1 MTVPTDSA
9 APSAPASAAE
19 PWQLDAT
26 SRNVLVALILGMFTA
41 AVSQTIVGPAMPR
54 IVAELGGME
63 NYSWVATTAMLLS
76 AITTPIVGKLSDLY
90 GRKRFY
96 LGGLVVF
103 MAGAVLSGLAPTF
116 WVLIAGRAVQGIGM
130 GTLMPLSQTIIGDL
144 IPPRQRG
151 KYQGYMG
158 AVFGLATVGG
168 PLVGGAITDAWGW
181 RWLFFAGLPIG
192 LVSLGLIGRFM
203 TLPHQRRQ
211 VRIDVAG
218 MVVLA
223 GALVSIL
230 LATSWGGT
238 TYPWASAPVLGLY
251 AAGLVLT
258 VLFVGIELRAAE
270 PVLPL
275 RLFRNRQFTLSN
287 LAGFFLAMVMFAVMI
302 YLPVFAQGVL
312 GVGATASGLILMPLN
327 VGQIIMGI
335 ITGLLITRTG
345 RYKEF
350 MMVGVL
356 LLGVGQ
362 WLLTRLGWQSATW
375 QVTVAMVVFGVGL
388 GMVLQQYTLV
398 VQNTVSRR
406 DLGVATAATQFFRS
420 VGSTVGIAV
429 FGTVLNTGLADAIT
443 RYLPPGADAASGDLN
458 AGAVL
463 DPSVLASL
471 PPAVAD
477 AVRRGLADQLH
488 DVFLFA
494 LPLIV
499 VIGLLT
505 LGLRAVPLRETVHT
519 PEEAQR
525 ELLDTLTQSA
535 DTGAL
540 LPSLSEGRA
549 PRTRERLLGIQLGL
563 LADEARHERPL
574 LHRAVT
580 EVGEGDFD
588 RGLELLR
595 RTAQMLTTEDEQVA
609 ANGERF
615 AVAVGELAGRH
626 GGLLSRQLR
635 ADVAVAAALAR
646 RDTDA
651 VLQGPEPTVAE
662 KYEAVD
668 VTRLQLAGNELTSA
682 LLVDLVGARPGR
694 PA

>member
-1 MTVPTDSA
+1 MTASLTTFAPGA
-9 APSAPASAAE
+9 APE
-19 PWQLDAT
+19 PWRLDRT
-26 SRNVLVALILGMFTA
+26 SRNVLIALILGMFTA

-63 NYSWVATTAMLLS
+63 HYSWVATTAMLLS

-103 MAGAVLSGLAPTF
+103 MLGAVISGLAPTF

-158 AVFGLATVGG
+158 AVFGVATVGG

-192 LVSLGLIGRFM
+192 VVALALIARFM

-211 VRIDVAG
+211 VRVDVAG
-218 MVVLA
+218 MVVLT

-251 AAGLVLT
+251 AVGLVLT
-258 VLFVGIELRAAE
+258 VVFVGIELRAAE

-287 LAGFFLAMVMFAVMI
+287 LAAFFLAMVMFAVMI
-302 YLPVFAQGVL
+302 YLPVYAQGVL
-312 GVGATASGLILMPLN
+312 GVSATASGLILMPLN
-327 VGQIIMGI
+327 VGQILMGI
-335 ITGLLITRTG
+335 VTGLLITRTG

-350 MMVGVL
+350 MLAGIA

-362 WLLTRLGWQSATW
+362 WLLTRLGWQSDPW
-375 QVTVAMVVFGVGL
+375 HVTLAMVVFGVGL

-398 VQNTVSRR
+398 VQNSVSRR

-429 FGTVLNTGLADAIT
+429 FGTVLNSGLGAAIASH
-443 RYLPPGADAASGDLN
+443 LPPGAAPGPQQLDAGS
-458 AGAVL
+458 VL
-463 DPSVLASL
+463 DPSVLAAL
-471 PPAVAD
+471 PPVVAD

-488 DVFLFA
+488 SVFLVA
-494 LPLIV
+494 LPLIL
-499 VIGLLT
+499 VIGALT
-505 LGLRAVPLRETVHT
+505 LALRAVPLRETIHT

-525 ELLDTLTQSA
+525 ELLDTLSQSA
-535 DTGAL
+535 DTGGL

-563 LADEARHERPL
+563 LADQARPDRPL
-574 LHRAVT
+574 LCRAVT
-580 EVGEGDFD
+580 EVGEGDFG

-609 ANGERF
+609 ADAERF
-615 AVAVGELAGRH
+615 AVAVGALAGRH
-626 GGLLSRQLR
+626 GGLLSRGLR

-646 RDTDA
+646 RDSEA

-668 VTRLQLAGNELTSA
+668 VSRLQLAGNELTSA
-682 LLVDLVGARPGR
+682 LLVDLVGSRSGQSA
-694 PA
+694 